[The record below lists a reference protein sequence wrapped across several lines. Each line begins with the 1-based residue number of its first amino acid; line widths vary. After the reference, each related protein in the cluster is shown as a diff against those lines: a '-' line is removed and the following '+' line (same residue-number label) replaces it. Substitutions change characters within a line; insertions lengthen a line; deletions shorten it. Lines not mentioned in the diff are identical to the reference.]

1 MDSPSSKTIVAE
13 YLPTPKISD
22 TCYQH
27 MIMLKVEDVIFRLPR
42 FAFEERFKEEL
53 SRSEGLG
60 DLNPITLEGISI
72 DEFNVFLHVLYLG
85 PSTMFDKKLE
95 LTKEEW
101 MMALRVSCVLKFK
114 SVNKLATKYL
124 PDVDPITRLSFY
136 KEYDVVDEEWVRE
149 ALLQLVQRES
159 PLSEEEAKCLGMRV
173 AYISWGHYR

>member
-27 MIMLKVEDVIFRLPR
+27 MIMLKASNLLVLHVPFLESNFRIGISSFNLFFFVKKKKQVEDVIFRLPR

-72 DEFNVFLHVLYLG
+72 GEFNVFLHVLYLG
-85 PSTMFDKKLE
+85 PST
-95 LTKEEW
+95 
-101 MMALRVSCVLKFK
+101 
-114 SVNKLATKYL
+114 
-124 PDVDPITRLSFY
+124 
-136 KEYDVVDEEWVRE
+136 
-149 ALLQLVQRES
+149 
-159 PLSEEEAKCLGMRV
+159 
-173 AYISWGHYR
+173 